1 MGWHWIVGDGKN
13 WHWTV
18 GDGMG
23 WNWVVGDGMGGMSM
37 KNIEWFIRY
46 SNLRKPP

>member
-46 SNLRKPP
+46 SN